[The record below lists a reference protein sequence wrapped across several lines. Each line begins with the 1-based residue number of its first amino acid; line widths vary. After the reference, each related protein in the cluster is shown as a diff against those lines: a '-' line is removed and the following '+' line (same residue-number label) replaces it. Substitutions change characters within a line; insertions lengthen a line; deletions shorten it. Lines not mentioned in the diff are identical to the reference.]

1 MLRYIGKRLL
11 WMIPVFFGIVILV
24 FSIIYISPTDVT
36 VTLLGTGCSMED
48 RLALRAEMG
57 LDDPYFVQLG
67 RYIYNLCVNFD
78 FGTSYVTKVAVIKSI
93 AERLPRTLLIGSL
106 SMLIVVIVGIPLG
119 VFAATHQN
127 RLGDRVAT
135 LVSLVGVSIPQFW
148 LALLLVVLFAVKLKW
163 LPAFGISSWKSYVMP
178 CLAISVA
185 TMAGLTR
192 QTRSSML
199 EVIRS
204 DYITTARAK
213 GVSETLVIYK
223 HALPNGLIPLIT
235 YIGSELG
242 MIFGSTL
249 VVETIFS
256 IPGIGTYMTTGINSN
271 DLPIVEGCVIV
282 LGMIFAVI
290 MLLVDIGYA
299 FADPRIRAQYS
310 GKKGRK
316 K

>member
-1 MLRYIGKRLL
+1 MIKYIGKRLL
-11 WMIPVFFGIVILV
+11 WMIPVFLGIIVLI

-36 VTLLGTGCSMED
+36 ATILGPSSSVED
-48 RLALRAEMG
+48 RAALRSEMG

-67 RYIYNLCVNFD
+67 RYIYNLCVKFD
-78 FGTSYVTKVAVIKSI
+78 FGTSYVTKNSVIKSI
-93 AERLPRTLLIGSL
+93 AGRLPRTLLIGSV
-106 SMLIVVIVGIPLG
+106 SMLIVVLVGIPLG
-119 VFAATHQN
+119 VYAATRQN

-135 LVSLVGVSIPQFW
+135 LASLIGVSIPQFW
-148 LALLLVVLFAVKLKW
+148 LALLLIMLFNVKLHW
-163 LPAFGISSWKSYVMP
+163 LPAFGIGSWKSYVMP

-185 TMAGLTR
+185 SIAGLTR

-213 GVSETLVIYK
+213 GVSELLVVYK

-242 MIFGSTL
+242 MIFGGTL
-249 VVETIFS
+249 VVETVFS
-256 IPGIGTYMTTGINSN
+256 IPGMGTYMTTGINSN

-282 LGMIFAVI
+282 LGMIFALL

-310 GKKGRK
+310 RTKRR
-316 K
+316 